1 MSTFDVTLFFPS
13 YDALRGLS
21 IEWQDAETM
30 CDNAAR
36 SCASLRRFHVSRCVI
51 VWLAAPRRHREES
64 TISNVQGNTQGL
76 KPNQLRRIE
85 KLYSRRISPQQ
96 IVTPEFARQLSEL
109 SHETRRQ
116 IGALID
122 RKGYVEFVVVGD
134 ARRIEWPDLKRTR
147 VGEDRFRGLR
157 AVHTH
162 LRGEELTQDDLN
174 DLALLRLDL
183 MVAVD
188 VDGRD
193 GLPGRIRAAHLLP
206 TTAEEVNGGDGTSDN
221 ETAYA
226 FLEAPVASQLDV
238 NFLEL
243 INSLEEEIARN
254 RRAGRRA
261 TARDRAILVGVTSG
275 SVSWAEESMA
285 ELRELAASAGVVVFN
300 EIIQRRQAVDP
311 RTVLGKG
318 KLDELI
324 VRALRLG
331 VDMIVFDQELSPAQ
345 VRSLSEATDL
355 KIIDRPQLILDIFAQ
370 RAQTRDGKIQV
381 ELAQLK
387 YMLPRLIA
395 GQDSA
400 FSRLAGGIG
409 GRGPGETKL
418 ETDRRRVRDRINRL
432 DKEIDVQRERRQQR
446 RKNRTRKELPIIS
459 IVGYTNA
466 GKSTLLNTL
475 TASVVHAE
483 QRMFATLDP
492 TSRRLRLPREQEV
505 IINDT
510 VGFIRDLPPDLIAA
524 FRATLE
530 EIDDS
535 NLLIHLVDASNARW
549 EQQLESVE
557 RILSDLGHANLPALV
572 AFNKSDLV
580 APDELEAIMRHA
592 RAAGRECLAV
602 SAMNAN
608 TLRPLIE
615 RAGEILARDLT
626 HDEAARREVS
636 EEVKAD
642 DGVIHQITDVIQ

>member
-1 MSTFDVTLFFPS
+1 M
-13 YDALRGLS
+13 
-21 IEWQDAETM
+21 
-30 CDNAAR
+30 
-36 SCASLRRFHVSRCVI
+36 
-51 VWLAAPRRHREES
+51 
-64 TISNVQGNTQGL
+64 

-85 KLYSRRISPQQ
+85 KLYSRRVAPQQ
-96 IVTPEFARQLSEL
+96 IVTQEFARQLTEL

-122 RKGYVEFVVVGD
+122 RKGYVEYVVVGD

-147 VGEDRFRGLR
+147 VASDRFRGLR

-162 LRGEELTQDDLN
+162 LRGEELTQDDLA

-183 MVAVD
+183 MVSVD
-188 VDGRD
+188 VDERT
-193 GLPGRIRAAHLLP
+193 GLPGLVRTAHLLP
-206 TTAEEVNGGDGTSDN
+206 TTADEVDDGQHEE
-221 ETAYA
+221 AYA
-226 FLEAPVASQLDV
+226 FLEPQIPSQLDV
-238 NFLEL
+238 DFLDL

-254 RRAGRRA
+254 RRAARRA
-261 TARDRAILVGVTSG
+261 EVRDRAILVGVTTG
-275 SVSWAEESMA
+275 STTDAEESMA
-285 ELRELAASAGVVVFN
+285 ELRELSASAGIVVLN
-300 EIIQRRQAVDP
+300 EIVQRRQAIDP
-311 RTVLGKG
+311 RTVLGRG
-318 KLDELI
+318 KLEELL

-331 VDMIVFDQELSPAQ
+331 ADLIVFDQELSPAQ
-345 VRSLSEATDL
+345 VRSISEATDL
-355 KIIDRPQLILDIFAQ
+355 KVIDRAQLILDIFAQ

-387 YMLPRLIA
+387 YLLPRLVA
-395 GQDSA
+395 GHDSA

-432 DKEIDVQRERRQQR
+432 EKEIEAQRLRRQQR
-446 RKNRTRKELPIIS
+446 RKERTRRELPIIS

-475 TASVVHAE
+475 TASTVHAE

-535 NLLIHLVDASNARW
+535 DILIHLVDASNPRW
-549 EQQLESVE
+549 QQQIESVE
-557 RILSDLGHANLPALV
+557 RILGDLGHTSIPRLV
-572 AFNKSDLV
+572 AFNKSDAV
-580 APDELEAIMRHA
+580 APEEMEAILRQ
-592 RAAGRECLAV
+592 AAQEGRECLAV
-602 SAMNAN
+602 SALAPA

-615 RAGEILARDLT
+615 RAGEILARDLMDEPSQTASGGEASDDATEAAPDADAET
-626 HDEAARREVS
+626 HDAAEQVAAPFPR
-636 EEVKAD
+636 
-642 DGVIHQITDVIQ
+642 